1 MLRLVDLSPRRRNRA
16 VTLIEAVLYISI
28 ALALIVGGL
37 VFFQQASRA
46 AKTSTVVRQLSAGL
60 AEARIL
66 MSRVTPYSPTTD
78 ITSVL
83 IAAGAVPPDMVASPT
98 SLSNPFGGETR
109 FFTST
114 SVIGNRV
121 ILITLTNVPQEVCV
135 RLLTATSEGP
145 DFEWH
150 VGAVGNST
158 IISDGYARA
167 SVAAPAMFG
176 EFVGYNMNLT
186 QAGWLCTYGS
196 DSYYTLG
203 GKTVKPTTDPL
214 SGNVNIA
221 MYFLAD
227 GRDV

>member
-1 MLRLVDLSPRRRNRA
+1 MFKIKANPPRRNRA

-37 VFFQQASRA
+37 VFFQQAGTA
-46 AKTSTVVRQLSAGL
+46 ARTSTMVRQLSAVL
-60 AEARIL
+60 AETRIL
-66 MSRVTPYSPTTD
+66 MSRVTQQTAHTD

-83 IAAGAVPPDMVASPT
+83 ISAGAVPPDMVASPT
-98 SLSNPFGGETR
+98 SLSNPFGGETQV
-109 FFTST
+109 FMEQSAF
-114 SVIGNRV
+114 GNRS
-121 ILITLTNVPQEVCV
+121 ILITLSNVPQEVCV

-158 IISDGYARA
+158 IISYGFAKA
-167 SVAAPAMFG
+167 SVTTNGMFAD
-176 EFVGYNMNLT
+176 FVGYNMNPT
-186 QAGWLCTYGS
+186 QVGWLCKYGS
-196 DSYYTLG
+196 DSYYSS
-203 GKTVKPTTDPL
+203 GKTVKPTTDLL